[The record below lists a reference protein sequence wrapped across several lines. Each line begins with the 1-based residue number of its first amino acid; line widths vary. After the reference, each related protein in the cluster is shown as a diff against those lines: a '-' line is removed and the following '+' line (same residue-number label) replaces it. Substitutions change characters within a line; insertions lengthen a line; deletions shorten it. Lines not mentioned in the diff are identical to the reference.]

1 MPDHVDRI
9 VQAWRRER
17 PDLDLAALVLL
28 GRLFRTAHLADA
40 ALAKPLAAHG
50 LQPGRFDLLAA
61 LRRAGEPYAQ
71 ASDVLYADCCSGVML
86 PDATH
91 RRGDLCGSHP
101 QANLASGAPDR
112 PGPAVNLEGGR
123 CARALC
129 LQL

>member
-17 PDLDLAALVLL
+17 PDLDMAALVLL

-61 LRRAGEPYAQ
+61 LRRAGEPYALKPTQLMQTMLLSSGDDQ
-71 ASDVLYADCCSGVML
+71 AA
-86 PDATH
+86 
-91 RRGDLCGSHP
+91 
-101 QANLASGAPDR
+101 
-112 PGPAVNLEGGR
+112 
-123 CARALC
+123 
-129 LQL
+129 

>member
-9 VQAWRRER
+9 VKAWRRER

-71 ASDVLYADCCSGVML
+71 ASDVSMRTAAQVSCCPTRL
-86 PDATH
+86 TDEATSAAVTLRPTSPAAH
-91 RRGDLCGSHP
+91 RIGR
-101 QANLASGAPDR
+101 DR
-112 PGPAVNLEGGR
+112 P
-123 CARALC
+123 
-129 LQL
+129 